1 VKKQGFTLIEALI
14 SLTLLSVL
22 ASLLIPMLNNNV
34 GEDKLYEM
42 SQDGISQVTS
52 AYNAYARKQLPGSNT
67 AIASILEQNINYV
80 KKITDGS
87 NGVQYCTAEDANGN
101 CTASAELNCA
111 APYSCLLLQNGAVLL
126 YDSSGTGIF
135 GGGTPNVNAVHVM
148 LDPDGN
154 NGWIPATLTNNG
166 QNAIPLVLYVN
177 GRVSTYR
184 YAAATGPCNINP
196 PSGLCVIDVVP
207 DGAYD
212 PEYILP
218 WTDG

>member
-1 VKKQGFTLIEALI
+1 METNVKKQGFTLIEALI

-22 ASLLIPMLNNNV
+22 ASLLIPMLNTNV

-42 SQDGISQVTS
+42 GLDGIAQVTS

-80 KKITDGS
+80 KKITNGS

-101 CTASAELNCA
+101 CTASAELTCA

-126 YDSSGTGIF
+126 YDSSATGIF
-135 GGGTPNVNAVHVM
+135 GGGTANVNAVHVM

-154 NGWIPATLTNNG
+154 NGYAAGVNNG
-166 QNAIPLVLYVN
+166 QNAIPLVLFVN
-177 GRVSTYR
+177 GRISTYR
-184 YAAATGPCNINP
+184 YASTGGAIFAD
-196 PSGLCVIDVVP
+196 GVP
-207 DGAYD
+207 NAVFD